1 MNEIKR
7 LIPIPSAAA
16 TREALL
22 NAAEEILGER
32 GVEGTSIRDIIK
44 AAGTNLGAV
53 NYHFGSKDRLV
64 MEVFMRRMRPVDQE
78 RIARLD
84 AVEKSAGKGPL
95 ALAEVMDAFIRPLI
109 EAQRGG
115 SRHAIILKLIGRG
128 FQEVDPEVRALV
140 HQELAI
146 LTKRFDAAFLRAVPG
161 LPPEELPWRIMFF
174 IGAMHFGIDL
184 WTTFDQRPASNPQIQ
199 PKKLNPE
206 ELIQRL
212 VAFVTAGMAASV
224 PKTKGKKK

>member
-1 MNEIKR
+1 MNEMKKK
-7 LIPIPSAAA
+7 IPIRSSSA

-22 NAAEEILGER
+22 NAAEELLGER

-84 AVEKSAGKGPL
+84 AVEKLARKGPL
-95 ALAEVMDAFIRPLI
+95 ALADVMDAFIRPLI
-109 EAQRGG
+109 EAQQED

-128 FQEVDPEVRALV
+128 FQEVDPEVRAMV

-146 LTKRFDAAFLRAVPG
+146 LTKRFDAAFLRAVPE
-161 LPPEELPWRIMFF
+161 LPPEELHWRIMFF
-174 IGAMHFGIDL
+174 VGAMHFGIDL
-184 WTTFDQRPASNPQIQ
+184 WTTFDQRPAPNPEIQ
-199 PKKLNPE
+199 PKKLNSE
-206 ELIQRL
+206 EFIQRL
-212 VAFVTAGMAASV
+212 VIFVTAGMAAPV
-224 PKTKGKKK
+224 PKTKGKMK